1 MEKIIKTTGRQ
12 TMSNMIKWLSDNGFK
27 FETVRM
33 TNGTNGILVDTNYNG
48 MYPTKE
54 TWTQQDTITN
64 YNAMNIFD
72 IFLNNKPL
80 HYI

>member
-1 MEKIIKTTGRQ
+1 
-12 TMSNMIKWLSDNGFK
+12 MSNMIKWLSDNGFK